1 MLSAAAGLVGFVLL
15 LFSICAPESDG
26 MKRVARAVN
35 ALAVLVLAV
44 LLKP

>member
-1 MLSAAAGLVGFVLL
+1 MLFTAVGLAGFFLL
-15 LFSICAPESDG
+15 LFSLCAPESDG

-35 ALAVLVLAV
+35 ALAVLMLAI